1 MSAHIFALPCSANVE
16 LTVGLLTSEPV
27 SPLHTAGRDRV
38 SVAIPTL
45 FDGSCPGTS
54 DTDWMDF
61 VLSGS
66 SATPTGCLAL
76 LVGDVALYLLF
87 NLRDSSTRKLLDLAR
102 SQGRIALVYRNVTL
116 ALEERLLFQTLC
128 RYKDKATTAAS
139 ARAWFTHASQ
149 VVPGLPALCSL
160 NLPSF
165 MAARKHVAV
174 LVGSEAAAKALHVTP
189 AAVV

>member
-1 MSAHIFALPCSANVE
+1 MSAHFFALPCSANVE

-102 SQGRIALVYRNVTL
+102 SQGRIDLVYRNVTL
-116 ALEERLLFQTLC
+116 PLEERLLFQTLC

-139 ARAWFTHASQ
+139 SRAWFTHASQ
-149 VVPGLPALCSL
+149 VVPGLPTLCSL

-165 MAARKHVAV
+165 TAARKHVAV